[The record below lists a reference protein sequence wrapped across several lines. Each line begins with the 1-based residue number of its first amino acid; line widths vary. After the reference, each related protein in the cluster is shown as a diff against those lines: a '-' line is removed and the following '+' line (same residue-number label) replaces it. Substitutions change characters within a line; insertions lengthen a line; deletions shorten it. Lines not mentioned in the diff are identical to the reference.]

1 LYLEANRLGGR
12 QCVAIMRYRGSQS
25 FPFVVCV
32 EDDAVP
38 MVRDI
43 VGNLAAV
50 HAVDGTGSDDLHS
63 ICDVGRV
70 N

>member
-1 LYLEANRLGGR
+1 
-12 QCVAIMRYRGSQS
+12 MRYRGSRS
-25 FPFVVCV
+25 LPFVVCV

-38 MVRDI
+38 IVRDI
-43 VGNLAAV
+43 VGNLAAI
-50 HAVDGTGSDDLHS
+50 HAVEGTGSDDLHS